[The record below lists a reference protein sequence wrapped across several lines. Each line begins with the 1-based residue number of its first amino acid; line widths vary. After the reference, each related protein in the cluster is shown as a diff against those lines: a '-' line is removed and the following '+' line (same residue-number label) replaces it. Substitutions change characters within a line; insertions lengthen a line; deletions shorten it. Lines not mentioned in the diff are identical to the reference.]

1 MVETYTFV
9 FNEIHGSGDYH
20 VATISTMEEWVFG
33 FDIGK

>member
-1 MVETYTFV
+1 MVETYTLV
-9 FNEIHGSGDYH
+9 FNEIHGSGDYR